1 MIQEVS
7 GVLILKDDV
16 SALEVDR
23 NGFVWMGDKNHD
35 VQIYLSNEQM
45 EALKNY
51 LNRR

>member
-35 VQIYLSNEQM
+35 VQIYLSKEQM
-45 EALKNY
+45 EALRNFLTK
-51 LNRR
+51 